1 MNNFEFYNPTKI
13 LFGKGTIEKI
23 GNEIKAAGFKKVLL
37 HYGKASI
44 FKNGVYDTVTKS
56 LKENNINFIEC
67 GGVKPNPVLSKVYEA
82 IEICKKENVDAI
94 LAVGGGS
101 VIDSAKAIGAGA
113 VYNGNIWDAFEGKT
127 RLKNSLPIFTVLT
140 ISATG
145 SEMNGYAV
153 VTNEDEKKKW
163 AFTAGVSSFPKVSVI
178 DPSIQATLPKEQTTH
193 GAVDA
198 MSHIFELYFD
208 GSTNTDIMDEYSEG
222 LLRTIIKH
230 TKILLKDPQNYE
242 SRAQLVWAATLAL
255 NGTNSTGRNWGDWAT
270 HSMEHSISAYHDIAH
285 GAGLAIMFPAWMK
298 YVYKIMPEKF
308 ARLAEKVFEIKEG
321 SVEEK
326 AAAGIEAVKKFYKEI
341 GEPVSLKD
349 INLSGNDIPTLT
361 SNASLQA
368 PLGRLKKLEQH
379 DIENIFKIA
388 LS

>member
-1 MNNFEFYNPTKI
+1 MKLKPQD
-13 LFGKGTIEKI
+13 L
-23 GNEIKAAGFKKVLL
+23 KKFIL

-44 FKNGVYDTVTKS
+44 FKNGVYDSVTKT
-56 LKENNINFIEC
+56 LKENNIEFIEC

-82 IEICKKENVDAI
+82 VDICKKENVDAI

-113 VYNGNIWDAFEGKT
+113 VYNGDIWDAFEGKT

-145 SEMNGYAV
+145 SEMNAFAV
-153 VTNEDEKKKW
+153 VTKEDEKKKW
-163 AFTAGVSSFPKVSVI
+163 AFSAGVSSFPRVSVI
-178 DPSIQATLPKEQTTH
+178 DPSIQSTLPKEQTAH

-230 TKILLKDPQNYE
+230 TKILLKDSQNYN

-255 NGTNSTGRNWGDWAT
+255 NGSNSTGRNWGDWAT

-298 YVYKIMPEKF
+298 YVYKIIPEKF
-308 ARLAEKVFEIKEG
+308 ARLAENVFGITEG
-321 SVEEK
+321 SIEEK
-326 AAAGIEAVKKFYKEI
+326 ALAGIEEIKKIYEEI
-341 GEPVSLKD
+341 GEPISLTD
-349 INLSGNDIPTLT
+349 INLSEKDIQALT
-361 SNASLQA
+361 DNASLQA
-368 PLGRLKKLEQH
+368 PLGKLKKLDKH
-379 DIENIFKIA
+379 DIESIFKIA

>member
-1 MNNFEFYNPTKI
+1 VYN
-13 LFGKGTIEKI
+13 
-23 GNEIKAAGFKKVLL
+23 
-37 HYGKASI
+37 
-44 FKNGVYDTVTKS
+44 TVTNS
-56 LKENNINFIEC
+56 LKENDIKYVEC
-67 GGVKPNPVLSKVYEA
+67 GGVKPNPILSKVYEA
-82 IEICKKENVDAI
+82 IEICKKENIDAI

-113 VYNGNIWDAFEGKT
+113 IYNGDIWDAFEGKT
-127 RLKNSLPIFTVLT
+127 RLKKSLPIFTVLT

-153 VTNEDEKKKW
+153 VTKEDEKKKW
-163 AFTAGVSSFPKVSVI
+163 AFTAGVSSFPKVSII
-178 DPSIQATLPKEQTTH
+178 DPSIQSTLPKEQTTH

-230 TKILLKDPQNYE
+230 TKILLKDSQNYE

-255 NGTNSTGRNWGDWAT
+255 NGTNGTGRNWGDWAT

-285 GAGLAIMFPAWMK
+285 GAGLAIMFPAWMN

-321 SVEEK
+321 TIEEK
-326 AAAGIEAVKKFYKEI
+326 AVAGIEAVKKFYREI
-341 GEPVSLKD
+341 GEPVSLND
-349 INLSGNDIPTLT
+349 INLSEKDIPTLAD
-361 SNASLQA
+361 NASLQA
-368 PLGRLKKLEQH
+368 PLGRLKKLERH
-379 DIENIFKIA
+379 DIENIFNIA
-388 LS
+388 LI